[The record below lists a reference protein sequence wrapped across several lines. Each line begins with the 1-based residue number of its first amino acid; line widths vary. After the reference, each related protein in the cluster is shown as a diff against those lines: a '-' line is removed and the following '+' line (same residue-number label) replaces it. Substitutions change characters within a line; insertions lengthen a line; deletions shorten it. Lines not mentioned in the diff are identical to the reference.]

1 MRTLNLPQSIYLRAP
16 VMASL
21 SSSSS
26 ASGLPASAED
36 SGEQPPAAKK
46 LKKKKKSKK
55 KSKSKASAMSPAKKR
70 LMRDFQKIMREP
82 PQGVS
87 ASPVDMNIFQW
98 QAVMFGPEDTAWEG
112 GTFNLLIDF
121 TEEYPSSPP
130 TVRFVTKMFHP
141 NVYNDGRI
149 CIDILKS
156 QWSPIYDTS
165 AILLSIQSLLNDPNP
180 ASPANEEAARL
191 FQNDRREYSRRVR
204 LLVQENTAKTAAA
217 NAAGVGESKD

>member
-1 MRTLNLPQSIYLRAP
+1 
-16 VMASL
+16 
-21 SSSSS
+21 
-26 ASGLPASAED
+26 
-36 SGEQPPAAKK
+36 
-46 LKKKKKSKK
+46 
-55 KSKSKASAMSPAKKR
+55 
-70 LMRDFQKIMREP
+70 MRDFQKIMKEP

-121 TEEYPSSPP
+121 TEEYPNTPP
-130 TVRFVTKMFHP
+130 TVRFVTKIFHP

-180 ASPANEEAARL
+180 ASPANEEAAKL
-191 FQNDRREYSRRVR
+191 FQNDRREYSRRIR
-204 LLVQENTAKTAAA
+204 ILVQENTAQTAAA
-217 NAAGVGESKD
+217 SAAQAGASKD